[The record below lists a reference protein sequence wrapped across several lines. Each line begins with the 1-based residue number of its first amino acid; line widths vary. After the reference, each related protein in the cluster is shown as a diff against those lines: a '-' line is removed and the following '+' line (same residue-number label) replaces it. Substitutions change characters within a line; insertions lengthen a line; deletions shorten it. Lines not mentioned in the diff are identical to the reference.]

1 MPRKNRRGRRKK
13 AITLSKTRELG
24 ATIDSEQLSD
34 MMTETETEI
43 EAETDRVAGSNKGI
57 CPEPISLKF
66 YSNNVLSLTM
76 VDLPGLTKVAVGEQP
91 EDIETQIK

>member
-1 MPRKNRRGRRKK
+1 MLQDEWAEFLHTKDKVFTDWDEVRK
-13 AITLSKTRELG
+13 
-24 ATIDSEQLSD
+24 
-34 MMTETETEI
+34 EI

-91 EDIETQIK
+91 EDIEMQIK